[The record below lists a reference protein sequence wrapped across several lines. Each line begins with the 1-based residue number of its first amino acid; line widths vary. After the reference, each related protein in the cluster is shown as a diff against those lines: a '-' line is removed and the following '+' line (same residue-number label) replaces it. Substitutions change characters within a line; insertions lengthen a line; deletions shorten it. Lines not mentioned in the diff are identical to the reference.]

1 MEKLFTINKSI
12 SLLFFCLSMIFSLDA
27 QNLNQSLYDS
37 THIRIR
43 GIFEAD
49 SQHVVKKEYKNFCLF
64 CNPFPTRSSCIR
76 LFLCESINKES
87 LRSIKQFDNKRKV
100 NNNIMLFSNSYI
112 YMTCIVEDRN
122 SAAVLRRDSI
132 IGRMLWE
139 NALKFKDCSLLQLSP
154 IKDTKWDNCHFR
166 DLEYSVLENTHHF
179 LLIEMS
185 LFTFKRTHPYYCSQ
199 NEDGILES
207 VHPSDKKKIILLA
220 FPLQEDIYEKYKEYL
235 NLPIIS
241 R

>member
-12 SLLFFCLSMIFSLDA
+12 SLLLFCLSMIFSLDA

-49 SQHVVKKEYKNFCLF
+49 SQYVVKKEYKNFCLF
-64 CNPFPTRSSCIR
+64 CNPFPTMSSCIR

-132 IGRMLWE
+132 IGRML
-139 NALKFKDCSLLQLSP
+139 
-154 IKDTKWDNCHFR
+154 
-166 DLEYSVLENTHHF
+166 
-179 LLIEMS
+179 
-185 LFTFKRTHPYYCSQ
+185 
-199 NEDGILES
+199 
-207 VHPSDKKKIILLA
+207 
-220 FPLQEDIYEKYKEYL
+220 
-235 NLPIIS
+235 
-241 R
+241 